1 MSAIIEIKYYNSF
14 WLKKMAT
21 ITAVSA
27 VDPSTTTPAPNTALP
42 VVNSNVGTN
51 TITITNADAASVGVG
66 QLLSYTIS
74 GVEYVYTI
82 ILKVI
87 GATDTVLTLSS
98 PITGSNVLTT
108 TLITFGK
115 IINNAWLPSRYAT
128 TANRDWYIEEARIR
142 GGYNNTSVDFGVK
155 AYIVEESP
163 QRERLLSTL
172 IYSGVF
178 NSKTGV
184 NNTNQ
189 FSVADDIT
197 RAVDPAQ
204 GSIQKLYAEDT
215 NLIIFQELKV
225 SRALINKDAV
235 YSAEGQPITTSGTQV
250 IGQIQSYSGN
260 YGIGSHPESFAVYGY
275 RKYFTDDYQNVVLRL
290 SQDGITEISAYG
302 MFDYFRDQLSNP
314 SLVDGYVYGMW
325 DIHNKQYVLSIQ
337 PTSGESVTLAFD
349 EDVNGWTSFFSYI
362 PNNGISLRNNFYTV
376 KSGNLWKHYISSV
389 PKAAFYNNFYKSEV
403 SIVFNP
409 NVSVSKTF
417 LTINYEGTQNWSL
430 SSTTTDPSVLF
441 IGSITG
447 TTLTVTSVTSGIIQV
462 GQVLSGTGILANTII
477 TAYIGGTG
485 GVGTYSVNTAQTV
498 LSTPITI
505 IVPNSFYTETDNSAS
520 VQQYFFPSTLAGL
533 ENQLFENRFK
543 KKENKY
549 FANILNISAVQQGEV
564 QWGQSIAGIKGFYA
578 TATLTCDNAT
588 IDTSINQKAELYV
601 ASAEYVESSY

>member
-1 MSAIIEIKYYNSF
+1 MSATIEIKYYNSF

-27 VDPSTTTPAPNTALP
+27 VDPGSTAPAPNTAT
-42 VVNSNVGTN
+42 SVGSATVGS
-51 TITITNADAASVGVG
+51 ITIANAEAASVGVG
-66 QLLSYTIS
+66 QILTYTIS
-74 GVEYVYTI
+74 GTEYTYTI
-82 ILKVI
+82 ILKTI
-87 GATDTVLTLSS
+87 GGTNTVLTLSDAS
-98 PITGSNVLTT
+98 AAGVPSGTI
-108 TLITFGK
+108 ITFGK
-115 IINNAWLPSRYAT
+115 IENNAWLPSRYAT

-155 AYIVEESP
+155 AYIVDESP

-178 NSKTGV
+178 NSKTGL

-204 GSIQKLYAEDT
+204 GSIQRLYAEDT

-235 YSAEGQPITTSGTQV
+235 YSAEGQPMTTSGTQV
-250 IGQIQSYSGN
+250 IGQIQSYAGN

-314 SLVDGYVYGMW
+314 SLVNGYVYGMW

-337 PTSGESVTLAFD
+337 PTSGESVTLSFD
-349 EDVNGWTSFFSYI
+349 EDSNGWTSFFSYI
-362 PNNGISLRNNFYTV
+362 PNNGLSLRNNYYTI
-376 KSGNLWKHYISSV
+376 KSGKLWKHYIDSV
-389 PKAAFYNNFYKSEV
+389 PKASFYNNFYKSEV
-403 SIVFNP
+403 TFVFNP
-409 NVSVSKTF
+409 NVSVSKSF
-417 LTINYEGTQNWSL
+417 LTINYEGTQNWA
-430 SSTTTDPSVLF
+430 
-441 IGSITG
+441 
-447 TTLTVTSVTSGIIQV
+447 LT
-462 GQVLSGTGILANTII
+462 
-477 TAYIGGTG
+477 
-485 GVGTYSVNTAQTV
+485 
-498 LSTPITI
+498 
-505 IVPNSFYTETDNSAS
+505 SFYTETDNSAI

-578 TATLTCDNAT
+578 TATLTCDNGT
-588 IDTSINQKAELYV
+588 IDPNINQKAELYV